1 MGRPNYEDSVAD
13 GTPEE
18 TSNPSS
24 DSSIG
29 YLQHSADQGSTIGL
43 LNESANGN
51 TGVVYGT
58 HTEAG
63 DSEA

>member
-18 TSNPSS
+18 TSNPTL
-24 DSSIG
+24 DSSLG

-43 LNESANGN
+43 LNESAKGN

-58 HTEAG
+58 HTESS
-63 DSEA
+63 DSDA

>member
-13 GTPEE
+13 STPEE
-18 TSNPSS
+18 TSDPSS
-24 DSSIG
+24 ASSLG

-43 LNESANGN
+43 INESAKGN

-58 HTEAG
+58 HTESS
-63 DSEA
+63 DSDA